1 MNEIAGRKATKA
13 AGRNSPEKAEQARKS
28 QPAASKAPPPRFRR
42 ESPEKRR
49 EALIQAAI
57 RCLGEGGM
65 SAFRVERIC
74 AEANVSLGLINHY
87 FPSKTDLL
95 IAVYRAAFYDDINK
109 IISQARDTNH
119 AANHDKRAD
128 AGLPSPAGAR
138 LCEVVEAMVDPAYL
152 KPATLTVWLALWGE
166 IVANPQLK
174 QEHKLL
180 YRQFLLACAGLIQA
194 VATERAREV
203 DAMVVAR
210 NLIALI
216 DGLFLERALD
226 SRALTH
232 ADLRRAAYGW
242 LEFHLG
248 KLAASRG

>member
-1 MNEIAGRKATKA
+1 MNQMRAQKTAKKAAPKA
-13 AGRNSPEKAEQARKS
+13 AGLKRPASADKA
-28 QPAASKAPPPRFRR
+28 PRFRR

-49 EALIQAAI
+49 EALVQAAI

-65 SAFRVERIC
+65 STFRVERIC
-74 AEANVSLGLINHY
+74 AEANVSLVLINHY

-109 IISQARDTNH
+109 IISQARESSTATATDPS
-119 AANHDKRAD
+119 D
-128 AGLPSPAGAR
+128 ASPAESR
-138 LCEVVEAMVDPAYL
+138 LCPVIEAMVDPAYL

-166 IVANPQLK
+166 IVTNPQLK
-174 QEHKLL
+174 QEHKVL
-180 YRQFLLACAGLIQA
+180 YRQFLQACAQLIQA
-194 VATERAREV
+194 VADERRKKV
-203 DAMVVAR
+203 DATGIAR

-232 ADLRRAAYGW
+232 ADLRRAAYDW

-248 KLAASRG
+248 ALNKPAA

>member
-1 MNEIAGRKATKA
+1 MDKTREQKAVKKAGRKTAAKTKPPRASTASA
-13 AGRNSPEKAEQARKS
+13 ART
-28 QPAASKAPPPRFRR
+28 PRFRR

-49 EALIQAAI
+49 EALVQAAI

-109 IISQARDTNH
+109 IISQARENN
-119 AANHDKRAD
+119 ANDGTQIID
-128 AGLPSPAGAR
+128 ASPAERR
-138 LCEVVEAMVDPAYL
+138 LCPVVEAMVDPAYL

-166 IVANPQLK
+166 IVTNPQLK
-174 QEHKLL
+174 QEHKVL
-180 YRQFLLACAGLIQA
+180 YRQFLQACAQLIQA
-194 VATERAREV
+194 VADERQKDV
-203 DAMVVAR
+203 DATEIAR

-232 ADLRRAAYGW
+232 ADLRRAAYDW

-248 KLAASRG
+248 ALRGRTG

>member
-1 MNEIAGRKATKA
+1 MREQKALGKA
-13 AGRNSPEKAEQARKS
+13 APKAARPKRQVS
-28 QPAASKAPPPRFRR
+28 VAKAPRFRR

-65 SAFRVERIC
+65 SAFRLERIC

-95 IAVYRAAFYDDINK
+95 SAVYRAAFYDDINK
-109 IISQARDTNH
+109 IINQAREIGGD
-119 AANHDKRAD
+119 AASEPT
-128 AGLPSPAGAR
+128 LVSPAEKR
-138 LCEVVEAMVDPAYL
+138 LCDVVDAMVDPTYL
-152 KPATLTVWLALWGE
+152 KPATLTVWLALWSE
-166 IVANPQLK
+166 IVTNPQLK
-174 QEHKLL
+174 QEHRVL
-180 YRQFLLACAGLIQA
+180 YRQFLQACAQLIQA
-194 VATERAREV
+194 VADERRRAIDATE
-203 DAMVVAR
+203 VAR

-232 ADLRRAAYGW
+232 ADLRRAAYDW
-242 LEFHLG
+242 LTFHLG
-248 KLAASRG
+248 ELGKQAG

>member
-1 MNEIAGRKATKA
+1 MNQMRERKTAKKAAPKA
-13 AGRNSPEKAEQARKS
+13 AGSKRPASPK
-28 QPAASKAPPPRFRR
+28 PPRFRR

-49 EALIQAAI
+49 EALVQAAI

-65 SAFRVERIC
+65 SAFRLERIC

-95 IAVYRAAFYDDINK
+95 SAVYQAAFYDDINK
-109 IISQARDTNH
+109 IINQARETGTDT
-119 AANHDKRAD
+119 ASERAL
-128 AGLPSPAGAR
+128 ASPAEKR
-138 LCEVVEAMVDPAYL
+138 LCDVVDAMVDPAYL
-152 KPATLTVWLALWGE
+152 KPATLTVWLALWSE
-166 IVANPQLK
+166 IVTNPQLK
-174 QEHKLL
+174 QEHRVL
-180 YRQFLLACAGLIQA
+180 YRQFLQACTRLIQA
-194 VATERAREV
+194 VADERRREIDATE
-203 DAMVVAR
+203 VAR

-232 ADLRRAAYGW
+232 ADLRRAAYDW

-248 KLAASRG
+248 ALSKQAA

>member
-1 MNEIAGRKATKA
+1 MTEMRPRKSGPVRRSGNAAKAKPSRKAA
-13 AGRNSPEKAEQARKS
+13 AADDG
-28 QPAASKAPPPRFRR
+28 AAAPRFRR

-74 AEANVSLGLINHY
+74 AEAKVSLGLINHY

-109 IISQARDTNH
+109 IISQAREGPEGDSL
-119 AANHDKRAD
+119 AD
-128 AGLPSPAGAR
+128 ASVSSAEIR
-138 LCEVVEAMVDPAYL
+138 LSEVVEAMIDPAYL
-152 KPATLTVWLALWGE
+152 KPSTLTVWLALWGE
-166 IVANPQLK
+166 IVTSPQLK

-180 YRQFLLACAGLIQA
+180 YRQFLQACAQLIQA
-194 VATERAREV
+194 VADERQKAV
-203 DAMVVAR
+203 DATAIAR

-226 SRALTH
+226 SRALSH
-232 ADLRRAAYGW
+232 ADLRRAAYDW
-242 LEFHLG
+242 LAFHLG
-248 KLAASRG
+248 PLGWLRD